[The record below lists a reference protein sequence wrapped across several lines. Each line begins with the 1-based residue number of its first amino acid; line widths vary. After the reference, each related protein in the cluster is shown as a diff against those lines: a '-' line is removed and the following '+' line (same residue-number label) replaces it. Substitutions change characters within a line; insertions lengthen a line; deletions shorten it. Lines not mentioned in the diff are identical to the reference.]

1 MNPVAVITA
10 KANSERLPGKNMLP
24 LGDAPLAVWSVRE
37 ALGLGVDTVVSTD
50 IEQLKSVS
58 ERMGCRVVHQVPMES
73 HKAVIDDAL
82 ARCGWSGRPC
92 ILLQPTSPFR
102 HGNIVTRCW
111 RRFES
116 AGGRQTVV
124 SSISPHMAVINDG
137 GLENRGE
144 SVDLWD
150 GCVAV
155 YPPDRVCE
163 YSPLVAVRNLH
174 LNSLQIDTEEDYVQ
188 ACLALEMHKRIEE
201 PLSDGLVNLLRPIM
215 SRACG
220 GRRITL
226 VGRSDGRPIPQ
237 DRPVAHLNHCRGYD
251 GGRCDLL
258 FVIANPNIRKV
269 GINAE
274 LRECASRAK
283 AVVVR
288 SNGEI
293 KWLLEALP
301 EIRDKFYPIRDAIDS
316 RDDRLTTGCI
326 AARLLHKAGFEV
338 EFRGLYGVESAQG
351 VLDRFHH
358 PALSREIG
366 LFRDSG
372 VL

>member
-1 MNPVAVITA
+1 LNPVAVITA

-111 RRFES
+111 RCFES

-188 ACLALEMHKRIEE
+188 ACLALEMQGGFDD
-201 PLSDGLVNLLRPIM
+201 PLPKSVVNLLRPVLL
-215 SRACG
+215 RAGMRG
-220 GRRITL
+220 GVTL
-226 VGRSDGRPIPQ
+226 VGRPDGRPVPQ
-237 DRPVAHLNHCRGYD
+237 DRPVAYLNHCRGYD
-251 GGRCDLL
+251 GGRCDVL
-258 FVIANPNIRKV
+258 FLIANPNIRKV

-326 AARLLHKAGFEV
+326 AAWILAKVGCEV
-338 EFRGLYGVESAQG
+338 EFKGLYGAGRASS
-351 VLDRFHH
+351 VLDEFHR
-358 PALSREIG
+358 PAVSREIA
-366 LFRDSG
+366 LLRVSG
-372 VL
+372 AI